1 MPAPGKRRLDDAEH
15 VGGGHDD
22 TAFVGV
28 SCGIVPTTKLVS
40 IHRGDDHAFGRGL
53 YADAAQ
59 GFITAPGLLFT
70 YELRRVPK
78 VIGADGDGKLGGFG
92 GGGIFGGH
100 GIFPFVLSM
109 LCFGGGFPPEDMRQ
123 DQQQGRC
130 DGQQHIS

>member
-1 MPAPGKRRLDDAEH
+1 MPTAE
-15 VGGGHDD
+15 
-22 TAFVGV
+22 
-28 SCGIVPTTKLVS
+28 LVS
-40 IHRGDDHAFGRGL
+40 IHRRDDHAFGRGL

-59 GFITAPGLLFT
+59 GFITAPVLLFT

-78 VIGADGDGKLGGFG
+78 VIGTDGNGKLSGFG
-92 GGGIFGGH
+92 GGGGGSSGIFGGH
-100 GIFPFVLSM
+100 GVFSFVLSV